1 MEFTNRLRK
10 MIFDGKEYNVLTD
23 EELEDLII
31 AEVFDKRYKDGDVEL
46 VDFEKFVRERN
57 TKYDL

>member
-10 MIFDGKEYNVLTD
+10 MTFEGKTYNVLTD
-23 EELEDLII
+23 EELEDLVI
-31 AEVFDKRYKDGDVEL
+31 AEVFDKKYKNEDVEL
-46 VDFEKFVRERN
+46 IDFEHFVKERE